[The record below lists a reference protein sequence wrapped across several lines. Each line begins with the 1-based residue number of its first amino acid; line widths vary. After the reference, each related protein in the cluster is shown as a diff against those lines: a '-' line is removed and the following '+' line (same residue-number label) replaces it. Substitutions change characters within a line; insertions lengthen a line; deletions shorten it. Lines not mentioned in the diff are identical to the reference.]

1 MSIILSEPNNSW
13 LKSHV
18 GTDVTEN
25 MRFNITVSAA
35 TTEGPK
41 DVQVEVDLIWFIL
54 LYVEDKTE
62 NKFSVILELLKNP
75 TLLQNFRNTIKNAA
89 VKRVLSEYL
98 LFNYKHLNVLKNYI
112 DFAALNVPLD
122 FISYALLIKRNEGLD
137 TPEISMDRIN
147 IVNAVLDTGFK
158 IDPTKIDINQLSV
171 IPKVLLMEDVAGKFE
186 LAQRLVMAGY
196 KIFGSNPINDAACA
210 VRLIDARNTSP
221 VTQTLIKNNIDQIKS
236 IKIRVAGGNSEVG
249 NLADYYYWVRE
260 DMDAVHYLK
269 DELKI
274 ELTPSK

>member
-1 MSIILSEPNNSW
+1 
-13 LKSHV
+13 
-18 GTDVTEN
+18 